1 MIHCIYVQSRP
12 KELWHLAT
20 CSTSAQV
27 VLKDKQTLLEDAIKN
42 GNTEAKVAI
51 KTYNSIWE
59 AMETVKD
66 IQESEETEKL
76 LFN

>member
-1 MIHCIYVQSRP
+1 MIHCVYIQHRP

-20 CSTSAQV
+20 CSTAAIV

-42 GNTEAKVAI
+42 GNTETKVAI
-51 KTYNSIWE
+51 KTFSSIWE
-59 AMETVKD
+59 AMETLKNV
-66 IQESEETEKL
+66 EENEKL

>member
-1 MIHCIYVQSRP
+1 MIHCLYLRKTNSG
-12 KELWHLAT
+12 LWNLAT

-42 GNTEAKVAI
+42 GNTEAQVAI
-51 KTYNSIWE
+51 KTYDSIWE
-59 AMETVKD
+59 AMETVRD
-66 IQESEETEKL
+66 LEENEKL